1 MYPSARGFSSSMFS
15 QSNMSHLY
23 RRIDVETG
31 VSGASAHHLTLM
43 LFNGAL
49 EAISQAKG
57 AMQTGQIEAKCA
69 AISRAIRIVDEGL
82 RASLNPDAGG
92 DLAGNLANLYS
103 YIATRL
109 TSANLRN
116 DTEQLEECTRLLTP
130 LRDAWSAI
138 RPQEA
143 TAVQAHMELR
153 A

>member
-49 EAISQAKG
+49 DAISQAKG
-57 AMQTGQIEAKCA
+57 ALQSGQIEVKCA
-69 AISRAIRIVDEGL
+69 AIGKAIRIVDEGL
-82 RASLNPDAGG
+82 KASLDPSAGG
-92 DLAGNLANLYS
+92 DLAGNLSSLYS
-103 YIATRL
+103 YITTRL
-109 TSANLRN
+109 MSANLRN
-116 DTEQLEECTRLLTP
+116 DLEQLDECARLLTP
-130 LRDAWSAI
+130 LRDAWTAI

-143 TAVQAHMELR
+143 TAVQAHMEIR